1 MTQILR
7 DMSEK
12 PVIDAMVANR
22 VAFLQLF
29 GNTAGTEMDMDGDVA
44 WIITGV
50 PFPLFNPVIK
60 TDLKP
65 EVANEAIS
73 ETLLRFQTR
82 KLPMLWSVDPT
93 SRPDDL
99 GRRLE
104 SFGLKPGGESP
115 GMALD
120 LLAISDNVDQP
131 AGLTIRP
138 VINISELSIWCDV
151 IATCFKFEGFVRDAL
166 FQLMDLVGNDELS
179 PLKNYIGIFEGEVVA
194 SSTVLYGGGV
204 AGIYNVGTLPAAR
217 GRGIGRSITLAP
229 LIEARDAG
237 YRIST
242 LESSPMGL
250 NVYSKLGF
258 KKYCTFSRY
267 IWIPE
272 P

>member
-1 MTQILR
+1 
-7 DMSEK
+7 MSEK
-12 PVIDAMVANR
+12 SIIDAMVANR

-29 GNTAGTEMDMDGDVA
+29 GNTAGTEMDLDDDVA
-44 WIITGV
+44 WIMTGV
-50 PFPLFNPVIK
+50 PFPLFNSVIA

-65 EVANEAIS
+65 EAADEAIS
-73 ETLLRFQTR
+73 ETLLRFQKR

-104 SFGLKPGGESP
+104 SFGLKSGGESP

-120 LLAISDNVDQP
+120 LLTIPDNVDQP

-138 VINISELSIWCDV
+138 VIDISDLSTWCDV

-166 FQLMDLVGNDELS
+166 FHLMDLVGNDEQS
-179 PLKNYIGIFEGEVVA
+179 PLRNYIGIIDGEVVA

-229 LIEARDAG
+229 LNEARDTG
-237 YRIST
+237 FRIGI

-250 NVYSKLGF
+250 NLYSKLGF
-258 KKYCTFSRY
+258 KKHCTFSRY

-272 P
+272 

>member
-1 MTQILR
+1 
-7 DMSEK
+7 MSKK
-12 PVIDAMVANR
+12 PIIEAMVANR
-22 VAFLQLF
+22 VEFLRLF

-44 WIITGV
+44 WIMTGV
-50 PFPLFNPVIK
+50 PFPLFNSVIL

-65 EVANEAIS
+65 EAADEAIS
-73 ETLLRFQTR
+73 ETLFRFQKR

-104 SFGLKPGGESP
+104 SIGLKPGGESP

-120 LLAISDNVDQP
+120 LLAISDRGDQP

-138 VINISELSIWCDV
+138 VIDISDLSAWCDV
-151 IATCFKFEGFVRDAL
+151 IAICFQFEGFVRDAL
-166 FQLMDLVGNDELS
+166 FQLMDLVGNDEQS
-179 PLKNYIGIFEGEVVA
+179 PLRNYIGIFDGEVVA

-204 AGIYNVGTLPAAR
+204 AGIYNVGTMPAAR
-217 GRGIGRSITLAP
+217 GKGIGRSITLAP

-237 YRIST
+237 YTIGV

-250 NVYSKLGF
+250 NLYSKLGF

-272 P
+272 Q